1 HKVSAIISKGHPING
16 KHMGDNSFY
25 LPVLLRLPEFQM
37 RITSATYQYFPV
49 RKVGKGKYGVS
60 MAIQSKQG
68 FPILQ
73 IEYHHTMVA
82 RTYRQVLLRPVH
94 RKNPNVF
101 VAYLD
106 MPKDRFF
113 LYVHDHDH
121 SATCTY

>member
-1 HKVSAIISKGHPING
+1 MPSMSCFVNHLEQLQGMSVPKLDGFVHATGHKVSAIFPKGHPING
-16 KHMGDNSFY
+16 KHMGDNCFY

-82 RTYRQVLLRPVH
+82 RTYRQVLL
-94 RKNPNVF
+94 
-101 VAYLD
+101 
-106 MPKDRFF
+106 
-113 LYVHDHDH
+113 
-121 SATCTY
+121 